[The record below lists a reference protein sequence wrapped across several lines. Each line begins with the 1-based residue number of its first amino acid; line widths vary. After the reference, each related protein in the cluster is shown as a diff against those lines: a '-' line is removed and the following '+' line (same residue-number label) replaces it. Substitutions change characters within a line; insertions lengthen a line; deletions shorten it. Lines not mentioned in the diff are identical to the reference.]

1 LRDKLSGPFDRTAQL
16 FAPRGNVV
24 THPQTVRFRL
34 VRAFAAMIVVLGV
47 LLAPMEQMLP
57 VAHVADAPV
66 AEQARIDHS
75 GSQVVG
81 GAIADVNNL
90 PGDHQEL
97 PPQSPIHATH
107 VDHCAHGH
115 LLTLAGVA
123 GAGADRAAPP
133 DAYDL
138 SSQRLASISLPP
150 HKRPPIA

>member
-1 LRDKLSGPFDRTAQL
+1 ML
-16 FAPRGNVV
+16 
-24 THPQTVRFRL
+24 
-34 VRAFAAMIVVLGV
+34 VVLGV
-47 LLAPMEQMLP
+47 LLAPMEQLLP
-57 VAHVADAPV
+57 DAHDADAPV
-66 AEQARIDHS
+66 TEQARMDHG
-75 GSQVVG
+75 GSRGVG
-81 GAIADVNNL
+81 GALADVSNL

-115 LLTLAGVA
+115 LLTLAGAA
-123 GAGADRAAPP
+123 GTGTDRTAPP